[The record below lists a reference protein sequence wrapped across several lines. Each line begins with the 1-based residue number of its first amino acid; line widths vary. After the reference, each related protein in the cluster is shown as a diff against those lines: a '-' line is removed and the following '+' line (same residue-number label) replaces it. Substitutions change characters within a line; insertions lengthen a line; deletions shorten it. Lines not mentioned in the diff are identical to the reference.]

1 MNSLRRLDIK
11 YVKGIG
17 PKRAELLGKELKIR
31 TAYDLLHHFPTS
43 YLDRSSIYSIRDFE
57 GDMPAVQVKGRF
69 VSFNVMGEGAKTRL
83 IGLFTDGSATME
95 VAWFQS
101 IKRIRETLHTGTDY
115 ILFGKPTTFNGRW
128 QMSHPEVDTLEKAV
142 SQIGLRGVYPLTE
155 GLRNRGIASRQLHTW
170 ICDLL
175 DSRPPFAETLPASV
189 VEECHLMS
197 LDRAIRELHKPTTP
211 ATMAKARER
220 MKFEELFYIQTDMLV
235 RSRNRKSITEGFR
248 FTKIGNYFNTF
259 YSTCLPFPLTGAQKR
274 VIKEIRIDTNTGHQM
289 NRLVQGDVG
298 SGKTLVALMSM
309 LIAIDN
315 GYQACLMA
323 PTEILAGQH
332 YETLRGMAAQIGV
345 NVRLLTGSTKTKER
359 QEIHEALA
367 DGSLHI
373 LVGTHAVLED
383 PVKFSNLGLAVID
396 EQHRFGV
403 AQRARLWAKNH
414 QPPHILVM
422 TATPI
427 PRTLAMTVYGDLD
440 VSIIDELPPGRKP
453 VTTMLRYD
461 EQREGVYRGIG
472 RQLAEG
478 RQVYFV
484 YPLIDENEKLDLR
497 SLTEGY
503 DLICDTFSNYRVA
516 FVHGRLKPAEKD
528 YQMELFASGKAQI
541 LVATTVIEVGVNVP
555 NATIMLIENSER
567 FGLSQLHQLR
577 GRVGRGA
584 DQSYCILMTK
594 RKIAKET
601 RERLELMTQTT
612 DGFVIAE
619 ADMRMR
625 GPGDIEGTM
634 QSGIP
639 FDLHITNLSTDGQII
654 AQARQAAERLL
665 DSDHDLQHP
674 ANRLFA
680 ISLKEAVS
688 RAADWSRIS

>member
-220 MKFEELFYIQTDMLV
+220 MKFEELFYIQTDMLM

-332 YETLRGMAAQIGV
+332 YETLRGMASQIGV

-503 DLICDTFSNYRVA
+503 DLICDTFSTYRVA

-639 FDLHITNLSTDGQII
+639 FDLHIANLSTDGQII